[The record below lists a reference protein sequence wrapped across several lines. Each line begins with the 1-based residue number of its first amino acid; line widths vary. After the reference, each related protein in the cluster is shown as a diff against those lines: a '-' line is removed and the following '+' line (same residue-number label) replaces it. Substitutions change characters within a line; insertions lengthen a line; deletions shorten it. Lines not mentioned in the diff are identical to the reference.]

1 MTTTTTTTTLHR
13 VGGGQQRG
21 TQWWQSN
28 TPHVDEQCVVM
39 VVCIMTIQCH
49 THTARLG
56 VVMKRRWCGTTMGGG
71 CCAKQPHHAVVVVDG
86 IVAPSTTTTHVP
98 QQQPVL
104 NHTHLLHWSSVLGLG
119 LARVGGTMKHKQ
131 GTEPTVL
138 LLGDVVVVCLF
149 GCEVCKCGCRTPC
162 GALMHERVND
172 LWWWWCT
179 SLDWWVCC
187 VD

>member
-1 MTTTTTTTTLHR
+1 MTTTTTTTLDR

-49 THTARLG
+49 THRLPG
-56 VVMKRRWCGTTMGGG
+56 CGDEAALVWHNNGWWLLCKTTPPCCRRCCCWDCWDCGTFHN
-71 CCAKQPHHAVVVVDG
+71 HHTHA
-86 IVAPSTTTTHVP
+86 TTTTTSP
-98 QQQPVL
+98 QPHSLASLVQCVG
-104 NHTHLLHWSSVLGLG
+104 VG

-149 GCEVCKCGCRTPC
+149 GCEVCKCGCHT
-162 GALMHERVND
+162 V
-172 LWWWWCT
+172 WCT
-179 SLDWWVCC
+179 DA
-187 VD
+187 